1 MTAVA
6 RRINAADYTADIPEN
21 APYWRRLGQGKSR
34 NLAEVDHRRM
44 VDESTKAAQ
53 LDGIAKA
60 HVRLTVAITV
70 GAQEVG
76 PEVQCENTEARK
88 SLQKLLDLVWND
100 PVNRMGSRLPDLMAG
115 LTTTGSLAL
124 TVHTSP
130 ESRITRIGYLDPA
143 EFVAPGMYVDPG
155 NCFDPICLLRTDP
168 LRDGAIVAH
177 PVLRA
182 DSTLH
187 PLMAQRV
194 EGDVVTLPALKTMA
208 GPLKVVIG
216 APCRYLGINIVA
228 PNQTLG
234 ISDLYASLDIMAMC
248 DELVFKSADRS
259 LNIATFSTHVKFP
272 KGTKEDDIA
281 KQMAM
286 IRADVESGNGRA
298 IGTTDDVSVSVIAAN
313 LQSGEWTG
321 MEKMTRTAAL
331 TGLGP
336 WPVHMFSEG
345 AATNVTT
352 AAEQGSPV
360 ANFLLGRQN
369 PFRQMLEELCLHMV
383 RQFPEA
389 RGLLDAN
396 PDVRIHLPLPVIIAK
411 DSTREANVLS
421 VETNALTAA
430 RDAGFITTAAAQREW
445 RDGAT
450 RYGMHFRPEDSPP
463 AEEVDEQRSQS
474 LALPPMLL
482 ETKSERELD
491 PNQTM
496 TSGTP
501 EGASA

>member
-1 MTAVA
+1 MA
-6 RRINAADYTADIPEN
+6 RRVNANNHSADLPEN
-21 APYWRRLGQGKSR
+21 APYFRRLGQGKSR

-76 PEVQCENTEARK
+76 PEVQCENQEARK
-88 SLQKLLDLVWND
+88 RLQGLLDLVWND

-124 TVHTSP
+124 TVHTAP

-182 DSTLH
+182 DSSLH
-187 PLMAQRV
+187 PLMEQRV

-259 LNIATFSTHVKFP
+259 LNIGTYSTHVKFP
-272 KGTKEDDIA
+272 EGTTAEQIA
-281 KQMAM
+281 TGMAA

-298 IGTTDDVSVSVIAAN
+298 VGTTKNVEIGVISAN
-313 LQSGEWTG
+313 LQSGEWSA
-321 MEKMTRTAAL
+321 MEKMTRTTAL

-369 PFRQMLEELCLHMV
+369 PFRQMLQELCLHMV

-396 PDVRIHLPLPVIIAK
+396 PDVRVHLPLPVIIAK
-411 DSTREANVLS
+411 DSTREANVLA

-450 RYGMHFRPEDSPP
+450 RYGMHFSLEDSPDP
-463 AEEVDEQRSQS
+463 EDVDEERSQM
-474 LALPPMLL
+474 LTLPPLQL
-482 ETKSERELD
+482 DTKSDRESD
-491 PNQTM
+491 PDQT
-496 TSGTP
+496 TSAGTP
-501 EGASA
+501 AGAAA